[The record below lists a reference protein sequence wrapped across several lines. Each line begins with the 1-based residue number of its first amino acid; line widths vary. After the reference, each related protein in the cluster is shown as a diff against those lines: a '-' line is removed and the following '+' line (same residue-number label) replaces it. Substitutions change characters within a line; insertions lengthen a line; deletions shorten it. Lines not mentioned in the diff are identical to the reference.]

1 MSLTDKLEARVI
13 APYEELEFCPV
24 LDFKDGVYIVLKD
37 PDGINR
43 FIDLKTTQ
51 VEIQNV
57 Q

>member
-1 MSLTDKLEARVI
+1 MKARVI

-24 LDFKDGVYIVLKD
+24 LDFKGGVYIVLKD